1 MTGSST
7 KQAGAPRWSALQ
19 RWTLGITSMA
29 AFMAGMD
36 ALVVTTALPT
46 IHTDLGAATSALSW
60 TVAAYALGFAAVVL
74 AGVALGDRYGRR
86 RVFLTGLALFIL
98 GSAGCALS
106 PNVGLLIATRVI
118 QGVGGGLA
126 VPLSLVLI
134 SEVFPPQQRARAI
147 GIWGAITGM
156 AVAVAPLAGGAIV
169 SGLAWRWIFWV
180 NVPIGVAVLAAGLTR
195 LARSPKVSARIDLA
209 GMLLGAFAVGAI
221 AYAVQEGPTVGWT
234 SAQILTAG
242 IGGLVLAGAT
252 MAWERRCAYPMV
264 PPGLLANRSFAAAAA
279 GRFCLGVA
287 LYGAGFLFPQFLQL
301 EHHYSPIGVGIAF
314 LAWTGVSPF
323 VAPIAGQIA
332 QRRGERTPMVAG
344 MAAMAVSV
352 LALAV
357 FVRPDSSYLVLV
369 GPLLVAGV
377 GTALAFPTTASATM
391 QAVTPDQMGPA
402 GGVGTVAFQLG
413 AALGVSLVS
422 AVFSSAGGYA
432 SAATFVDGL
441 RPALVAVGVVTA
453 IGVAAVNRYRGTVA
467 NGGQAADTKA
477 GLPDRVPEPEPAG
490 RG

>member
-1 MTGSST
+1 
-7 KQAGAPRWSALQ
+7 
-19 RWTLGITSMA
+19 
-29 AFMAGMD
+29 
-36 ALVVTTALPT
+36 
-46 IHTDLGAATSALSW
+46 
-60 TVAAYALGFAAVVL
+60 
-74 AGVALGDRYGRR
+74 
-86 RVFLTGLALFIL
+86 
-98 GSAGCALS
+98 
-106 PNVGLLIATRVI
+106 
-118 QGVGGGLA
+118 
-126 VPLSLVLI
+126 
-134 SEVFPPQQRARAI
+134 
-147 GIWGAITGM
+147 
-156 AVAVAPLAGGAIV
+156 
-169 SGLAWRWIFWV
+169 
-180 NVPIGVAVLAAGLTR
+180 
-195 LARSPKVSARIDLA
+195 
-209 GMLLGAFAVGAI
+209 
-221 AYAVQEGPTVGWT
+221 
-234 SAQILTAG
+234 
-242 IGGLVLAGAT
+242 

-301 EHHYSPIGVGIAF
+301 EHHYSPIGVGVAF

-344 MAAMAVSV
+344 MAAMTVSV

-441 RPALVAVGVVTA
+441 RPALVAVGVVTT
-453 IGVAAVNRYRGTVA
+453 IGVAAVNRFRGTVA
-467 NGGQAADTKA
+467 NGGQAADTKVRV
-477 GLPDRVPEPEPAG
+477 PDRELAG

>member
-1 MTGSST
+1 
-7 KQAGAPRWSALQ
+7 
-19 RWTLGITSMA
+19 
-29 AFMAGMD
+29 
-36 ALVVTTALPT
+36 
-46 IHTDLGAATSALSW
+46 
-60 TVAAYALGFAAVVL
+60 
-74 AGVALGDRYGRR
+74 
-86 RVFLTGLALFIL
+86 
-98 GSAGCALS
+98 
-106 PNVGLLIATRVI
+106 
-118 QGVGGGLA
+118 
-126 VPLSLVLI
+126 
-134 SEVFPPQQRARAI
+134 
-147 GIWGAITGM
+147 M
-156 AVAVAPLAGGAIV
+156 AVAVAPLVGGAIV

-221 AYAVQEGPTVGWT
+221 AYAIQEGPTVGWA
-234 SAQILTAG
+234 SAQVLTAG

-279 GRFCLGVA
+279 KDRFCLGV
-287 LYGAGFLFPQFLQL
+287 
-301 EHHYSPIGVGIAF
+301 
-314 LAWTGVSPF
+314 
-323 VAPIAGQIA
+323 
-332 QRRGERTPMVAG
+332 
-344 MAAMAVSV
+344 
-352 LALAV
+352 
-357 FVRPDSSYLVLV
+357 
-369 GPLLVAGV
+369 VAGV

-441 RPALVAVGVVTA
+441 RPALVGVGVVTA
-453 IGVAAVNRYRGTVA
+453 IGVVAVNRFRGTVA
-467 NGGQAADTKA
+467 NGGQAADTTVR
-477 GLPDRVPEPEPAG
+477 LRDRVPEREPGG